1 MKINI
6 ILLYLFFS
14 FCFLRPRLVCLL
26 FFFFLRERETLPVL
40 TDVQQERSLTL
51 GGREGKYMYK
61 DPPFH
66 KKDLFLFVVYFLESC
81 LSFFILFAS
90 GLLFIQHLYKV
101 RCLTRLCPLS
111 WTSPPNRQQRAK
123 VDFLFLFFEKQ
134 KEKKKK
140 RFLWICRSMEVC
152 VCLGRFPPF

>member
-1 MKINI
+1 MKIRI

-14 FCFLRPRLVCLL
+14 FCFFFTTATCLC
-26 FFFFLRERETLPVL
+26 FLRERETLPVL

-51 GGREGKYMYK
+51 GGTEGKYMYK
-61 DPPFH
+61 DPPSH
-66 KKDLFLFVVYFLESC
+66 KKYLFLFVVFFLESC

-111 WTSPPNRQQRAK
+111 WTSPPNRQQRVK
-123 VDFLFLFFEKQ
+123 VEFLFLFFEKQ
-134 KEKKKK
+134 KEK
-140 RFLWICRSMEVC
+140 
-152 VCLGRFPPF
+152 